1 MSKAILGYE
10 VSGDWMLAAE
20 ARRLQKRVRDL
31 EIRLVHLEAEK
42 KTLTAQIRESE
53 LIAAANAAAELH
65 ADELPLG
72 DPTRELS
79 ADVRALTEL
88 VAHLMAKMSLMEA
101 DHAGDPLDG
110 VATAPAPSAV
120 PFAEFEDGET
130 IALSEHTGE
139 REMRSPGWRRVTSL
153 LAIGGLLDLG
163 GRASAEAL
171 ERSYNRARGMEIEF
185 IETDLPETSTA
196 ENPLEREGGR

>member
-31 EIRLVHLEAEK
+31 ESRLVHLEAEK
-42 KTLTAQIRESE
+42 KTLAAQIRESE
-53 LIAAANAAAELH
+53 LIAAANAAAELP
-65 ADELPLG
+65 AAELPLG

-88 VAHLMAKMSLMEA
+88 VAHLMAKMSLVEA
-101 DHAGDPLDG
+101 DHAGAPLDN
-110 VATAPAPSAV
+110 VATAPVPSAV
-120 PFAEFEDGET
+120 PVNDFEGGE
-130 IALSEHTGE
+130 IVALSEYAEE
-139 REMRSPGWRRVTSL
+139 REMTSPGWQRVTSF
-153 LAIGGLLDLG
+153 LAIGALLDLG

-185 IETDLPETSTA
+185 IETDLPEASTA
-196 ENPLEREGGR
+196 ENAHEREGGR